1 MLLCYESIAEELP
14 GGEKIDERVVK
25 LLVQI
30 NIEVM
35 LTEAELDASRA
46 EVNSLRDRHTLLK
59 TIIDD
64 KRKT

>member
-1 MLLCYESIAEELP
+1 MCYQSIADELP

-25 LLVQI
+25 LLVQL

-35 LTEAELDASRA
+35 WTEAELDASRS
-46 EVNSLRDRHTLLK
+46 EVNSLSDRHTFLK
-59 TIIDD
+59 TNIDD